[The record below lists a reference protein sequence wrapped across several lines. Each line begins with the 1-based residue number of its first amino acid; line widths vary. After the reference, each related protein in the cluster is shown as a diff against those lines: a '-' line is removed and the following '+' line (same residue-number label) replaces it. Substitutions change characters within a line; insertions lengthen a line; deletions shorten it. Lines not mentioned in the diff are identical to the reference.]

1 MGFNEMRIMLS
12 RFHLTCTTP
21 YFFVYVNALYFS
33 STSNTFSPE
42 AILVGDFFFLFS
54 EQINNTAHRN
64 LAPLYEALEKLNVDE
79 LVRDLLWNSQLH
91 SAKRDLSPTLMVLS
105 IKLLKISEM
114 KFLSLQG

>member
-1 MGFNEMRIMLS
+1 MRYISLPHPTRS
-12 RFHLTCTTP
+12 LPRQSL
-21 YFFVYVNALYFS
+21 LR
-33 STSNTFSPE
+33 
-42 AILVGDFFFLFS
+42 IFFLFS

-64 LAPLYEALEKLNVDE
+64 LAPLYEALEKLDVDE